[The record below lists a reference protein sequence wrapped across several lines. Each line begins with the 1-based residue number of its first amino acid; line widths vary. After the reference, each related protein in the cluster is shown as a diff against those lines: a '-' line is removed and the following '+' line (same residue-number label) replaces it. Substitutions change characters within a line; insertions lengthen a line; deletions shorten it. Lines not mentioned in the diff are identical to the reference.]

1 MLFFFLLTKEFI
13 KCSTATNE
21 DNQLSISDIPHTST
35 NHIDVKYS
43 QQLSKKVDIE
53 KRRKQERLS
62 ELITDLT
69 KRKLELDS
77 LETEKPLCTQSFLSN
92 SSSDNLTKTCEI
104 DKSVREDQEKMPVL
118 SDKIDIMTPID
129 LTYSDPH
136 SIHICNLEKRKLID
150 SEESTQFGLK
160 NSKVSRLAV
169 NQAKQGTQKTTEF
182 DFEKYITEQF
192 EGLEIPVVVAE
203 LSINPDSNLSNLDD
217 RIRNFKDNI
226 KKFTEYICGKTSN
239 TKHGDSTNYIL
250 TNQNIFSKL
259 EQEKLFIQNNFSLY
273 NSDHIERVFLFAL
286 SLVEFE
292 KNFQGD
298 NKPDLKAFDL
308 NKAEFMDFEKKLK
321 AYQGIFSIHELIVIK
336 NIYNTCF
343 KQKTQDGYILYT
355 YFLFEIFFTNMEIIL
370 SNFERIPTKPKNDS
384 DNIKETYKRKPEVIN
399 ADIDII
405 FLKTILLRVIYGIKD
420 GPIIAKK
427 YTLILVLDFKKIFTD
442 YYYKSPETSQNTRIK
457 MNILYTDILCSD
469 MPDGNFEDFAKK
481 LNNIFYF
488 KWDSKPDF
496 LDLNN
501 FEINDLSKIKSKYDE
516 FIEELL
522 KAIQSS
528 DNTYRKKIKEGVKAK
543 EVFELYKNINVWGNP
558 KKKLV
563 QLYFLDFYL
572 CYLRKLLYPHYQ
584 YEIYMSRNSWN
595 SRLNKFECINQI

>member
-69 KRKLELDS
+69 KRKLELRI
-77 LETEKPLCTQSFLSN
+77 LESKKRVCTQSFLSN

-169 NQAKQGTQKTTEF
+169 NQAKQGTQKTKEF

-192 EGLEIPVVVAE
+192 EGLEISGVVTE
-203 LSINPDSNLSNLDD
+203 LSIKPGSNLSNLDD

-259 EQEKLFIQNNFSLY
+259 EQEKLFIKNNFSLY
-273 NSDHIERVFLFAL
+273 NSDHIERIFLFAL

-292 KNFQGD
+292 KNFQVD
-298 NKPDLKAFDL
+298 NKLDLKAYAI
-308 NKAEFMDFEKKLK
+308 NKAEFMDFEKKFK
-321 AYQGIFSIHELIVIK
+321 DYQGIFSIHELIVIK

-370 SNFERIPTKPKNDS
+370 SNFERIPIKTNNHS
-384 DNIKETYKRKPEVIN
+384 YNIKETYKRKPEVIN

-442 YYYKSPETSQNTRIK
+442 YYYISPETSQNTRIK

-481 LNNIFYF
+481 LNNVFYF

-543 EVFELYKNINVWGNP
+543 EVFELYKNINVWRNP

>member
-21 DNQLSISDIPHTST
+21 DNQLSILDIPHTPT

-69 KRKLELDS
+69 KKRKLELDS

-169 NQAKQGTQKTTEF
+169 NQAKQGTQKTKEF

-192 EGLEIPVVVAE
+192 EGLEISGVVTE
-203 LSINPDSNLSNLDD
+203 LSIKPGSNLSNLDD

-250 TNQNIFSKL
+250 TNQNIFDKL
-259 EQEKLFIQNNFSLY
+259 KQEKLFIKNNFSLY
-273 NSDHIERVFLFAL
+273 NSDHIERIFLFAL

-292 KNFQGD
+292 KNLQGD
-298 NKPDLKAFDL
+298 NKLDLKAFAI
-308 NKAEFMDFEKKLK
+308 NKAEFMDFEKNLK
-321 AYQGIFSIHELIVIK
+321 IIREFSL
-336 NIYNTCF
+336 
-343 KQKTQDGYILYT
+343 
-355 YFLFEIFFTNMEIIL
+355 
-370 SNFERIPTKPKNDS
+370 
-384 DNIKETYKRKPEVIN
+384 
-399 ADIDII
+399 
-405 FLKTILLRVIYGIKD
+405 
-420 GPIIAKK
+420 
-427 YTLILVLDFKKIFTD
+427 
-442 YYYKSPETSQNTRIK
+442 
-457 MNILYTDILCSD
+457 
-469 MPDGNFEDFAKK
+469 
-481 LNNIFYF
+481 
-488 KWDSKPDF
+488 
-496 LDLNN
+496 
-501 FEINDLSKIKSKYDE
+501 
-516 FIEELL
+516 
-522 KAIQSS
+522 
-528 DNTYRKKIKEGVKAK
+528 
-543 EVFELYKNINVWGNP
+543 
-558 KKKLV
+558 
-563 QLYFLDFYL
+563 
-572 CYLRKLLYPHYQ
+572 
-584 YEIYMSRNSWN
+584 YMS
-595 SRLNKFECINQI
+595 